1 MTRNT
6 VVQDIPVRFGTRGSA
21 LARAQTRLV
30 IDRFQRAHPGL
41 ATEIQVIRTE
51 GDIDQTSPL
60 TEIGGRGVFTSALE
74 AAILRGEIDAAV
86 HSAKDL
92 PSQVHPAVPVVAF
105 PSRDDPRDV
114 LVSRHGTTLDRLP
127 AEPVIGTSSRR
138 RDSQITRL
146 RPDARIRS
154 LRGNIDTR
162 LRKADG
168 PEFDAIVIAAAGIRR
183 MGWDD
188 RITEVFP
195 VERLVPAPGQ
205 GALAVQARADSD
217 VAALLA
223 SIDDSTVSRP
233 VRIERAFL
241 AAVGAGCSYPLGAYA
256 RSVEGVFQFV
266 AMLADADGE
275 RVATADEWLATGD
288 EQRHAA
294 EIAARLAAQIGVAPA
309 NGKRAWN
316 GWAPE
321 DHGLTGARVVV
332 TRPRQQ
338 AGPLLQA
345 LTASG
350 AIPLLLPTIRIAPM
364 VENDA
369 LDSALVAASQG
380 VFDWVAFTSANA
392 VSAVAQRVA
401 DLDIQPD
408 HLAGV
413 RVAAIGP
420 ATAAAAT
427 ESGFAV
433 ALTPA
438 TATAEALAAALR
450 EALRP
455 GDRVLYPRS
464 AIGRDVLPE
473 ALRRAGVAVTAIS
486 VYRTLPDPDVDPEV
500 FSQIKRGEIDAIHF
514 ASPSSVRNFVALLG
528 QDRDTIAD
536 LPAICAGPVTA
547 RAARD
552 EGFSRVVIGDDPG
565 PEALAAAVA
574 AQFVSHRRAD
584 HPRANAE
591 FMQLAGR
598 SAE

>member
-6 VVQDIPVRFGTRGSA
+6 FSQDRPVRFGTRGSVLA
-21 LARAQTRLV
+21 LAQARLV

-41 ATEIQVIRTE
+41 STEIQVIRTE

-92 PSQVHPAVPVVAF
+92 PSRVHPAVPVVAF

-127 AEPVIGTSSRR
+127 ADPVIGTSSRR
-138 RDSQITRL
+138 RDAQVTRL
-146 RPDARIRS
+146 RPDACIRS

-168 PEFDAIVIAAAGIRR
+168 PDFDAIVIAAAGIRR

-205 GALAVQARADSD
+205 GALAVQVRADSG

-223 SIDDSTVSRP
+223 SIDDSTVSGP

-256 RSVEGVFQFV
+256 SLVEDQFRLV
-266 AMLADADGE
+266 AMLADTSGE
-275 RVATADEWLATGD
+275 RVATADEWLAAGD

-294 EIAARLAAQIGVAPA
+294 EIAARLAAQVGQAPA
-309 NGKRAWN
+309 NGKNVWN
-316 GWAPE
+316 GWAP
-321 DHGLTGARVVV
+321 DDRRLTGARVVV

-338 AGPLLQA
+338 AGPLLAA
-345 LTASG
+345 LAACG
-350 AIPLLLPTIRIAPM
+350 AIPLLLPTIRTVPAADM
-364 VENDA
+364 DA
-369 LDSALVAASQG
+369 LDAALVAAGQG
-380 VFDWVAFTSANA
+380 AFDWVAFTSANA
-392 VSAVAQRVA
+392 VSAVARRMA
-401 DLDIQPD
+401 DLDMQPD

-427 ESGFAV
+427 EAGFAV
-433 ALTPA
+433 ALIPV
-438 TATAEALAAALR
+438 TATAEALAAALC
-450 EALRP
+450 ETLRP
-455 GDRVLYPRS
+455 GDRVLHPRS
-464 AIGRDVLPE
+464 AIGRDALPE
-473 ALRRAGVAVTAIS
+473 ALRRVGVAVTAIS
-486 VYRTLPDPDVDPEV
+486 AYRTHPEPDVDSAV
-500 FSQIKRGEIDAIHF
+500 LAQIKRGEIDAIHF

-528 QDRDTIAD
+528 PDRDAIAD
-536 LPAICAGPVTA
+536 VPAVCAGPVTA

-552 EGFSRVVIGDDPG
+552 EGFSRVVISDDPG
-565 PEALAAAVA
+565 PEAMAAAVS
-574 AQFVSHRRAD
+574 AQLVSHCRAD
-584 HPRANAE
+584 HPHAKVDLA
-591 FMQLAGR
+591 QVAGR